1 MLNSS
6 ASHLTKPAEIKRHE
20 RKPMMKSLAAGV
32 RITIQRHLFT
42 PIRDGP
48 TLLRLFQAICWISDC
63 TTSQVALAV
72 RPYPA

>member
-6 ASHLTKPAEIKRHE
+6 ASHITKPAEIKRHE

-48 TLLRLFQAICWISDC
+48 TLLRLFQAIC
-63 TTSQVALAV
+63 
-72 RPYPA
+72 